1 MTIKDNA
8 AVFSMQPM
16 TKAQLPTESSD
27 DRMQGNN
34 LANEAIALAMNDGN
48 AWRSLAFRIIG
59 LTVEARKVFIEALK
73 ANTKNTVSANITFG
87 IEKKHARQN
96 MASFS
101 VNLSKL
107 RAVANAWNKGG
118 TFDGWLAHANSMV
131 SDESKHMAS
140 AAQITADAGFESL
153 VAYARTFSE
162 STAGRKAYT
171 WAQKVN
177 KWLETNKPDE
187 SSSVAEVK
195 AYTTMAEL
203 AAKLVIV
210 GEAAPF

>member
-59 LTVEARKVFIEALK
+59 LTVEA
-73 ANTKNTVSANITFG
+73 NTKNPVSANITFG

-177 KWLETNKPDE
+177 KWLETNKPYE